1 MSVRLGLPKEATKVC
16 TGGLRK
22 ILKEFY
28 AIVRAKDG
36 GKVSNAISIM
46 EWLLLF
52 TDTKKTKNTKARLFV
67 IESLK
72 A

>member
-1 MSVRLGLPKEATKVC
+1 MSVRLSLPKEATKVC
-16 TGGLRK
+16 TGGLSK

-28 AIVRAKDG
+28 ATVRTEDG
-36 GKVSNAISIM
+36 GKVSDAISIM
-46 EWLLLF
+46 EWLLLS

-67 IESLK
+67 IKSLK